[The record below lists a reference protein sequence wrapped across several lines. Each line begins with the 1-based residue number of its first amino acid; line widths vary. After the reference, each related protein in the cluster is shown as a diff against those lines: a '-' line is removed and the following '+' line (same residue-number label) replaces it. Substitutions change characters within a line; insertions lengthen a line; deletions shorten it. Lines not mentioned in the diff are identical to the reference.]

1 MIPLA
6 NLKKEYEFFKEEIDE
21 SIQNTLNEGYFIL
34 GPCLEKFEK
43 EFADYI
49 GTQNS
54 IGVNSG
60 SDSLFL
66 AIKSLDIGKNHE
78 VITPSHTF
86 VSTVDAIARNGA
98 RPVFV
103 DIKEED
109 FLIDCS
115 KIEEKLSPE
124 TKAIMGVHMYG
135 QPANINY
142 LRDIAQDNDL
152 FLIEDACQ
160 SHGAEYNGSKVG
172 SLGDIGCFSFY
183 PTKNLGAYGD
193 GGMIVTDDDD
203 LAENIC
209 QLRDYGRTHKNK
221 HEKIGLNSR
230 LDEIQASILR
240 VKLKYLDWLNERR
253 RKIAF
258 LYNNLLN
265 ETDVIT
271 PFENNHLK
279 HVYHLYVIRSKIRD
293 LLCEKLINNGVQ
305 TQIHYSIPVHCQKA
319 YSEWNNITL
328 THTEQVCKEILS
340 LPVNPWLTKSEIIEV
355 CELIDN
361 AFN

>member
-1 MIPLA
+1 MIPLV
-6 NLKKEYEFFKEEIDE
+6 NLKKEYEFFKDEIDD
-21 SIQNTLNEGYFIL
+21 SIQDTINEGYFIL
-34 GPCLEKFEK
+34 GPSLEKFEK

-49 GTQNS
+49 GTNNS

-66 AIKSLDIGKNHE
+66 AIKSLNIGKNQE

-86 VSTVDAIARNGA
+86 VSTVDAIVRNEA

-103 DIKEED
+103 DINEED
-109 FLIDCS
+109 FLIDYS
-115 KIEEKLSPE
+115 QIEEKISPE
-124 TKAIMGVHMYG
+124 TRAIIGVHLYG
-135 QPANINY
+135 QPLNMDY
-142 LRDIAQDNDL
+142 LRDIADDNDL

-160 SHGAEYNGSKVG
+160 AHGAEYKGSKVG
-172 SLGDIGCFSFY
+172 SIGDIGCFSFY

-193 GGMIVTDDDD
+193 GGIIVTEDED
-203 LAENIC
+203 LAENLYM
-209 QLRDYGRTHKNK
+209 LRDYGRSHKNT

-258 LYNNLLN
+258 LYNDLLD
-265 ETDVIT
+265 EIDVST
-271 PFENNHLK
+271 PHEHNHVK
-279 HVYHLYVIRSKIRD
+279 HVYHIYVIRSKIRD
-293 LLCEKLINNGVQ
+293 LLCEKLINNGIQ
-305 TQIHYSIPVHCQKA
+305 SQIHYSIPVHLQNA
-319 YSEWNNITL
+319 YLPWNNINL
-328 THTEQVCKEILS
+328 PITERICKEILS
-340 LPVNPWLTKSEIIEV
+340 LPVNPWLKKSEVIKV

-361 AFN
+361 ALS

>member
-6 NLKKEYEFFKEEIDE
+6 NLKKEYEFFKDEIDE
-21 SIQNTLNEGYFIL
+21 SIQDTINEGYFIL
-34 GPCLEKFEK
+34 GPSLEKFEK

-49 GTQNS
+49 GTNNS

-66 AIKSLDIGKNHE
+66 AIKSLGIGKNQE

-86 VSTVDAIARNGA
+86 VSTVDAIVRNEA

-103 DIKEED
+103 DINEKD
-109 FLIDCS
+109 FLIDYS
-115 KIEEKLSPE
+115 QIEEKISPQ
-124 TKAIMGVHMYG
+124 TRAIIGVHLYG
-135 QPANINY
+135 QPLNMDY
-142 LRDIAQDNDL
+142 LRDIADDNDL

-160 SHGAEYNGSKVG
+160 AHGAEYKGFKVG
-172 SLGDIGCFSFY
+172 SMGDIGCFSFY

-193 GGMIVTDDDD
+193 GGMIVTEDED
-203 LAENIC
+203 LAENLYM
-209 QLRDYGRTHKNK
+209 LRDYGRSHKNT

-230 LDEIQASILR
+230 LDEIQAAILR

-258 LYNNLLN
+258 LYNDLLD
-265 ETDVIT
+265 EIDVIT
-271 PFENNHLK
+271 PQEHNHVK
-279 HVYHLYVIRSKIRD
+279 HVYHLYVIRSKIRN
-293 LLCEKLINNGVQ
+293 LLCEKLINNGIQ
-305 TQIHYSIPVHCQKA
+305 SQIHYSIPVHNQNA
-319 YSEWNNITL
+319 YLHWNNINL
-328 THTEQVCKEILS
+328 PITERICKEILS
-340 LPVNPWLTKSEIIEV
+340 LPVNPWLKKSEVIKV

-361 AFN
+361 ALN

>member
-21 SIQNTLNEGYFIL
+21 SIQNTLNDGYFIL
-34 GPCLEKFEK
+34 GPSLEKFEK

-66 AIKSLDIGKNHE
+66 AIKSLGIGKNHE

-86 VSTVDAIARNGA
+86 VSTVDAIVRNNA

-109 FLIDCS
+109 FLIDYS
-115 KIEEKLSPE
+115 KIEEKISPA
-124 TKAIMGVHMYG
+124 TRAIIGVHLYG
-135 QPANINY
+135 QPANMDY

-193 GGMIVTDDDD
+193 GGMLVTPDDD
-203 LAENIC
+203 LAENIY
-209 QLRDYGRTHKNK
+209 QLRDYGRSHKNT

-230 LDEIQASILR
+230 LDEIQASVLR

-258 LYNNLLN
+258 LYNDLL
-265 ETDVIT
+265 EEIDVIT
-271 PFENNHLK
+271 PQENNHIK

-305 TQIHYSIPVHCQKA
+305 TQIHYSIPVHRQNA
-319 YSEWNNITL
+319 YLNWNNINL
-328 THTEQVCKEILS
+328 PHTEQICKEILS
-340 LPVNPWLTKSEIIEV
+340 LPVNPWLKKGEVMEV
-355 CELIDN
+355 CELIDH
-361 AFN
+361 ALS

>member
-6 NLKKEYEFFKEEIDE
+6 NLKKEYEFFKDEIDE
-21 SIQNTLNEGYFIL
+21 SIQDTINEGYFIL
-34 GPCLEKFEK
+34 GPSLEKFEK

-49 GTQNS
+49 GTNNS

-66 AIKSLDIGKNHE
+66 AIKSLGIGKNQE

-86 VSTVDAIARNGA
+86 VSTVDAIVRNEA

-103 DIKEED
+103 DINEED
-109 FLIDCS
+109 FLIDYS
-115 KIEEKLSPE
+115 QIEEKISPE
-124 TKAIMGVHMYG
+124 TRAIIGVHLYG
-135 QPANINY
+135 QPINMDY
-142 LRDIAQDNDL
+142 LRDIADDNGL

-160 SHGAEYNGSKVG
+160 AHGAEYKGSKVG
-172 SLGDIGCFSFY
+172 SLGNIGCFSFY

-193 GGMIVTDDDD
+193 GGMIVTEDED
-203 LAENIC
+203 LAENLYM
-209 QLRDYGRTHKNK
+209 LRDYGRSHKNT

-258 LYNNLLN
+258 LYNDLLD
-265 ETDVIT
+265 EIDVIT
-271 PFENNHLK
+271 PHEHNHVK
-279 HVYHLYVIRSKIRD
+279 HVYHLYVIRSKIRN
-293 LLCEKLINNGVQ
+293 LLCEKLINNGIQ
-305 TQIHYSIPVHCQKA
+305 SQIHYSIPVHRQNA
-319 YSEWNNITL
+319 YLPWNNINL
-328 THTEQVCKEILS
+328 PITERICNEILS
-340 LPVNPWLTKSEIIEV
+340 LPVNPWLKKSEVIKV

-361 AFN
+361 ALS